1 MLKAIPLG
9 LVIVTT
15 AGTPVPITAAMI
27 TAAGDGR
34 PPSGGVCKIDVHAQ
48 NGNAGV
54 VFVKMYN
61 GANPSVAVTVA
72 PLLVPANG
80 VTGHFCLKTDRGNS
94 INPLS
99 LAIDAVSNNDGAF
112 VTLWIE

>member
-9 LVIVTT
+9 LVTVTT

-34 PPSGGVCKIDVHAQ
+34 PPSGGVCKIDVYAQ
-48 NGNAGV
+48 NGNAGI

-80 VTGHFCLKTDRGNS
+80 NTGHFCLKGEGNQL
-94 INPLS
+94 NPLS
-99 LAIDAVSNNDGAF
+99 LAIDSASNGDGAF
-112 VTLWIE
+112 VTLWVE